1 MKFNKKIFYDI
12 LIGAAGSM
20 VWSIILWCIAWCI
33 SAISSKGD
41 GLPTFM
47 DVLTMNIPLWIL
59 LVIIGVIIFVFIF
72 WKRVKRYPFLE
83 FTSMKIG
90 GFEWKWIWDYDK
102 ARKKYIISALDVY
115 CPQCN
120 KVLTS
125 HLYAKADRSYSCI
138 NQHFYS
144 DGNINLSQIEDNIIA
159 EARERYPNYRN
170 EIAKD
175 YVFSV

>member
-1 MKFNKKIFYDI
+1 MKINKKIFYDI

-59 LVIIGVIIFVFIF
+59 FVIIGVIIFVFIF
-72 WKRVKRYPFLE
+72 LKRVKWYPFLE
-83 FTSMKIG
+83 CTSMKVG
-90 GFEWKWIWDYDK
+90 YFEWKWVWKYDK
-102 ARKKYIISALDVY
+102 TRKKYIISDLEVY

-120 KVLTS
+120 KVLTC

-144 DGNINLSQIEDNIIA
+144 TNNINYTQTVDNII
-159 EARERYPNYRN
+159 EEIRDKYPNYRN
-170 EIAKD
+170 KITKE
-175 YVFSV
+175 Y